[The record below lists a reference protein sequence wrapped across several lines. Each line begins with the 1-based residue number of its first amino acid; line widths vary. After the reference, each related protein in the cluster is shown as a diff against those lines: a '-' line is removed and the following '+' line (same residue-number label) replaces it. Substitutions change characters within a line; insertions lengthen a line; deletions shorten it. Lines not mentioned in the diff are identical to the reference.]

1 MTHSHF
7 LAEAYR
13 VQIAQGKAYEELG
26 PLSLEELQ
34 LLVEKGMLQGQSL
47 YFDEKEQTWKSI
59 QQYAQLFSKLF
70 SKSLSSEDTYEVL
83 FPKPDKPALKEA
95 KALKEEELKSLYQQG
110 ILTPNSI
117 VFDKEHK
124 SWGPLR
130 VYKKLYH
137 KLNSNLGLKGLP
149 LPAASKTLALRLAE
163 SNASPIAP
171 VPVSGGEVFSK
182 DKLSTAS
189 LHAKAVLPRIHDRAA
204 QEGKMIESK
213 ATDASRPISQGLP
226 LASIHPTALI
236 SPAAGSVG
244 LPAASEGPA
253 KASIYSALSQK
264 PLSPS
269 IQGIQGSLFQEMIN
283 LLGPYSRWFMG
294 LSCLFLSAL
303 LYYDHKETWSLFW
316 QNLSV
321 DTSLLLGMQYPF
333 VGLFLLNTLLG
344 IRILNLFP
352 ALNQGVRFLL
362 GLLLGGG
369 LGYTLGLM
377 HKAPLEGQVG
387 GSMAFAVLGVLASMP
402 LGRFSFG
409 LARVSSLLVLG
420 YLGYMY
426 QVLGYILPLTLLSVG
441 TISFYLGLY
450 AYPLYTAR
458 AQHIVFLLLSVLILG
473 QLCVLQFVF

>member
-59 QQYAQLFSKLF
+59 QQHAQLFSKLF

-163 SNASPIAP
+163 SNASPIEI
-171 VPVSGGEVFSK
+171 G
-182 DKLSTAS
+182 
-189 LHAKAVLPRIHDRAA
+189 RA
-204 QEGKMIESK
+204 
-213 ATDASRPISQGLP
+213 
-226 LASIHPTALI
+226 H
-236 SPAAGSVG
+236 V
-244 LPAASEGPA
+244 
-253 KASIYSALSQK
+253 
-264 PLSPS
+264 
-269 IQGIQGSLFQEMIN
+269 
-283 LLGPYSRWFMG
+283 
-294 LSCLFLSAL
+294 
-303 LYYDHKETWSLFW
+303 
-316 QNLSV
+316 
-321 DTSLLLGMQYPF
+321 
-333 VGLFLLNTLLG
+333 
-344 IRILNLFP
+344 
-352 ALNQGVRFLL
+352 
-362 GLLLGGG
+362 
-369 LGYTLGLM
+369 
-377 HKAPLEGQVG
+377 
-387 GSMAFAVLGVLASMP
+387 
-402 LGRFSFG
+402 
-409 LARVSSLLVLG
+409 
-420 YLGYMY
+420 
-426 QVLGYILPLTLLSVG
+426 
-441 TISFYLGLY
+441 
-450 AYPLYTAR
+450 
-458 AQHIVFLLLSVLILG
+458 
-473 QLCVLQFVF
+473 